1 MNKTNERK
9 KNALKNNQDEQ
20 KNESHVLITYL
31 CAGVPNASVH
41 FFENKHTVN
50 HKIDEIYFLW
60 FNLRG
65 YFYFCPILKKVC
77 EITILNFRLKSSV

>member
-1 MNKTNERK
+1 MYYILKMMKWQKKEDEIHEQNKRK
-9 KNALKNNQDEQ
+9 KKKCIEKQPRWT

-50 HKIDEIYFLW
+50 HKTDEICF
-60 FNLRG
+60 F
-65 YFYFCPILKKVC
+65 
-77 EITILNFRLKSSV
+77 

>member
-1 MNKTNERK
+1 MTKKKMKFMNKTNERK
-9 KNALKNNQDEQ
+9 KCIEKQPGWT

-50 HKIDEIYFLW
+50 HKIDEIYF
-60 FNLRG
+60 F
-65 YFYFCPILKKVC
+65 
-77 EITILNFRLKSSV
+77 

>member
-1 MNKTNERK
+1 MKEKKMHRKTTRMN
-9 KNALKNNQDEQ
+9 

-50 HKIDEIYFLW
+50 HKIDEIYF
-60 FNLRG
+60 F
-65 YFYFCPILKKVC
+65 
-77 EITILNFRLKSSV
+77 

>member
-1 MNKTNERK
+1 MYYILKMMKWQKKEDEIHEQNKRK
-9 KNALKNNQDEQ
+9 KKKCIEKQPGWT

-50 HKIDEIYFLW
+50 HKFDKI
-60 FNLRG
+60 
-65 YFYFCPILKKVC
+65 
-77 EITILNFRLKSSV
+77 NFF

>member
-1 MNKTNERK
+1 MKFMNKTNERK
-9 KNALKNNQDEQ
+9 KCIEKQPGWT

-50 HKIDEIYFLW
+50 HKIDEIYF
-60 FNLRG
+60 FKISEG
-65 YFYFCPILKKVC
+65 IFIPFSKKC
-77 EITILNFRLKSSV
+77 AKSLTFAL

>member
-9 KNALKNNQDEQ
+9 KCIEKQPGWT

-50 HKIDEIYFLW
+50 HKIDETYFL
-60 FNLRG
+60 
-65 YFYFCPILKKVC
+65 
-77 EITILNFRLKSSV
+77 

>member
-1 MNKTNERK
+1 MYYYILKMMKWQKKEDEIHEQNKRK
-9 KNALKNNQDEQ
+9 KKKCIEKQPRWT

-50 HKIDEIYFLW
+50 HKIDEIYFL
-60 FNLRG
+60 
-65 YFYFCPILKKVC
+65 
-77 EITILNFRLKSSV
+77 